1 MFKGLKLFSKTSCKK
16 TFNVASFHSPHS
28 LTWSWILSFRR
39 HEVIRPKFYARRSK
53 DGIGAGFGTL
63 ISAYAYRT
71 NNGLTWDVCLF
82 WHGLHFTRQSPTW
95 YRDMFWRAD
104 DEREE
109 LNRRVRQLERQIEAM
124 PSAARSTSEVGVHLH

>member
-1 MFKGLKLFSKTSCKK
+1 MFNGLKLFSKTSDKK
-16 TFNVASFHSPHS
+16 TLNVASFHSPHS

-39 HEVIRPKFYARRSK
+39 HEVMRPKFYARRSK
-53 DGIGAGFGTL
+53 DGIGAGLGTL

-71 NNGLTWDVCLF
+71 NSGLTWDVCLF
-82 WHGLHFTRQSPTW
+82 CHGLHFTRQSPMW

-104 DEREE
+104 DEREA

-124 PSAARSTSEVGVHLH
+124 PSAAPGTSEAGVHLH